1 MEAAS
6 GSTSISSDRLARLT
20 GHTAAQVRR
29 DLAYFGNFGKRGVG
43 YSVADLSNQLGS
55 IVGIDHNWNMALIG
69 VGNLGKA
76 LLAYRGFEQRGF
88 KIVGAYDND
97 ARKIGSTVSDLTVE
111 PLSKLSG
118 SVKQLDVQLA
128 IIATSAESAQEV
140 LDLSINCGIM
150 AVLNFAPVRLTAPEE
165 VQIANVDLTVEVE
178 YLSYWLTRK

>member
-6 GSTSISSDRLARLT
+6 GGTSISSDRLAHLT

-43 YSVADLSNQLGS
+43 YSVSDLSNQLVS

-69 VGNLGKA
+69 AGNLGKA
-76 LLAYRGFEQRGF
+76 LLAYKGFEQRGF

-97 ARKIGSTVSDLTVE
+97 ARKIGSTISNLTVE
-111 PLSKLSG
+111 SLSKLSE
-118 SVKQLDVQLA
+118 SAKRLDIQLA

-140 LDLSINCGIM
+140 LDLSVDSGIM
-150 AVLNFAPVRLTAPEE
+150 AVLNFAPVRLNAPDT

-178 YLSYWLTRK
+178 YLSYWLTNK